1 MAMLIL
7 ANFYFEGDFSQ
18 FQLSLCSQVGKLQAC
33 AEDQSNRKEVAPTTN
48 YLCKLSLQIISPGTF
63 NWFENTYVS
72 LSARGC

>member
-33 AEDQSNRKEVAPTTN
+33 AKDQSNRKEVVGAALHQQQIIFAN
-48 YLCKLSLQIISPGTF
+48 YLCK
-63 NWFENTYVS
+63 
-72 LSARGC
+72 